1 MQNDKFIL
9 TTDELTAKSFIA
21 AGFKLLSQ
29 SGGGYIF
36 INQPPKTFN
45 FEQLDKKKFIYTSKL
60 TFHTTKMS

>member
-1 MQNDKFIL
+1 MPNDKFIL

-29 SGGGYIF
+29 SGGRYIF

-45 FEQLDKKKFIYTSKL
+45 FEQVDSTRFAYTNVL
-60 TFHTTKMS
+60 TF

>member
-1 MQNDKFIL
+1 MQNPNDKFVI

-45 FEQLDKKKFIYTSKL
+45 FEQLD
-60 TFHTTKMS
+60 